1 MARFSLRLLGSFE
14 VRPASGSTA
23 LAPGKK
29 IQALLATLG
38 VRPGQSQSRD
48 RLASLLWG
56 DVSQEQAR
64 HSVRQAIF
72 SIRRMLAEDVL
83 ITLGETVALNPEAVS
98 VDVAEFDQLAAS
110 ATTETLEQAA
120 PLYRGDLLEGFRLRE
135 PAFEA
140 WLSGERDRLRRQAV
154 AVLDQLTQ
162 IRVDAANLS
171 AAIESANR
179 LVTLEPTREAT
190 HRTLMRLYLQT
201 GRRAAAVRQYQACE
215 RVLSADL
222 GVEPD
227 IETRALYDKILA
239 TRGIAAVEPNGK
251 PGRATLL
258 IVEDEPVTRA
268 VLEGFLTM
276 AGYDITAVSDGAD
289 AVFQLSGRHFDL
301 ILSDIAMPALD
312 GLALAEIIARKGLQT
327 PVIFITGQPG
337 EELEIKGLEVGAVD
351 FIRKPIQKDVLLL
364 RVRKALR
371 AG

>member
-1 MARFSLRLLGSFE
+1 MVRFSLKLLGSFE

-38 VRPGQSQSRD
+38 VRPGQSHSRD

-56 DVSQEQAR
+56 DVGQEQAR

-83 ITLGETVALNPEAVS
+83 ITLGETVALNLEAVT
-98 VDVAEFDQLAAS
+98 VDVAEFEELSARATAEALDHAAR
-110 ATTETLEQAA
+110 
-120 PLYRGDLLEGFRLRE
+120 LYRGDLLEGFRLRQ
-135 PAFEA
+135 PAYEA
-140 WLSGERDRLRRQAV
+140 WLAVERDRLRREAI
-154 AVLDQLTQ
+154 AVLDRLTQ
-162 IRVDAANLS
+162 IRMNAGRLD

-179 LVTLEPTREAT
+179 LVTLEPMREAT

-201 GRRAAAVRQYQACE
+201 GRRAAAVRQYQACQ
-215 RVLSADL
+215 RLLADDL

-227 IETRALYDKILA
+227 AETRALYSKILE
-239 TRGIAAVEPNGK
+239 TRGLAAAEPNGR
-251 PGRATLL
+251 PTRAALL

-268 VLEGFLTM
+268 VLEGFLGM

-289 AVFQLSGRHFDL
+289 ALFQLSGRHFDL
-301 ILSDIAMPALD
+301 ILSDIGMPTLD
-312 GLALAEIIARKGLQT
+312 GLALAEVIARKGLQT

-337 EELEIKGLEVGAVD
+337 EELEIKGLELGAVD